1 MSADRRAG
9 SPASPSPKAFDA
21 PEAVGTPESPGTPPG
36 RYGTPESPG
45 TPPGSPGTPDSPRT
59 PEASVVP
66 EAFDREAPVSPA
78 VLGEA
83 SVPAEVRRRDVV
95 VVGAGVAGLVA
106 ALECAKLGLAVTV
119 LERGAVP
126 GGCVGRLELDGL
138 SLDSGAESFA
148 TRGGAVAELIDE
160 LGLGDSVV
168 KPNPAGA
175 WLVWGGSAGAGAHA
189 APLPKTGML
198 GIPANPLGDDV
209 RAIIGWRGAI
219 RAYGDRLMPILKI
232 GRAHSLGRLVRQR
245 MGAAVLDRLVTPI
258 SSGVYSADPDDLD
271 LDLVAPGLNEAMT
284 RTGSLSG
291 GVGEL
296 VETRRAGGAVLGLQG
311 GMHRLVDALL
321 AELAR
326 FGAEVVTR
334 HEVVDLAR
342 VARDDDG
349 GRLEARGGPDGAAR
363 LDDGGRLDVGS
374 RDRGGSAERAGDGHG
389 GDGRTGEGGAGDVH
403 ARGGWRVRALG
414 TERDLVV
421 EARYAILAA
430 PAQTSRRLLGEAVE
444 GWADASDWPP
454 AASVEIVTLVLD
466 APDLDAAPRGTGVL
480 VAADTDGVAA
490 KALTHSSA
498 KWPWL
503 AEAASPRHVVRLSYG
518 RAGSANPLEG
528 LDDDAVAALAL
539 ADASVLLGVPLE
551 ASALRAS
558 GRTAWRDALSHAA
571 LGQRDR
577 VRALE
582 DALAAEPG
590 IEATG
595 SWIAGTGLASV
606 VPHAK
611 EAAARIRHLSVQERE

>member
-1 MSADRRAG
+1 MNG
-9 SPASPSPKAFDA
+9 GHPSPLGDSAG
-21 PEAVGTPESPGTPPG
+21 AVEP
-36 RYGTPESPG
+36 
-45 TPPGSPGTPDSPRT
+45 
-59 PEASVVP
+59 
-66 EAFDREAPVSPA
+66 
-78 VLGEA
+78 
-83 SVPAEVRRRDVV
+83 EVRTADVV
-95 VVGAGVAGLVA
+95 VVGGGVAGLVA
-106 ALECAKLGLAVTV
+106 ALECAKLGLGVV
-119 LERGAVP
+119 VIERGQEP
-126 GGCVGRLELDGL
+126 GGCVGRIELDGL
-138 SLDSGAESFA
+138 RLDSGAESFA
-148 TRGGAVAELIDE
+148 TRGGSVAELIE
-160 LGLGDSVV
+160 SLGLSDEVV
-168 KPNPAGA
+168 SPNPAGA
-175 WLVWGGSAGAGAHA
+175 WLVWGGREARGAAAGAGVHA

-198 GIPANPLGDDV
+198 GIPANPLGEDV

-219 RAYGDRLMPILKI
+219 RAYGDRLMPILRI

-258 SSGVYSADPDDLD
+258 SSGVYSADPNDLD

-284 RTGSLSG
+284 RAGSLSG

-296 VETRRAGGAVLGLQG
+296 VEARRAGGAVLGLRG
-311 GMHRLVDALL
+311 GMHRLVDALV
-321 AELAR
+321 AELGR
-326 FGAEVVTR
+326 FGAEIVLR

-342 VARDDDG
+342 
-349 GRLEARGGPDGAAR
+349 
-363 LDDGGRLDVGS
+363 
-374 RDRGGSAERAGDGHG
+374 GGSGDRA
-389 GDGRTGEGGAGDVH
+389 TS
-403 ARGGWRVRALG
+403 GWRVRALG
-414 TERDLVV
+414 SERDLLVA
-421 EARYAILAA
+421 ARFAILAA

-444 GWADASDWPP
+444 GWADASDWPA

-466 APDLDAAPRGTGVL
+466 APALDAAPRGTGVL
-480 VAADTDGVAA
+480 VAAGTEGVSA

-498 KWPWL
+498 KWSWL
-503 AEAASPRHVVRLSYG
+503 APAADGGVGEVGAGSGGSADGDAGAGSVGAANAGVRGADDAAAASRHVVRLSYG

-539 ADASVLLGVPLE
+539 ADAAALLGVPLE
-551 ASALRAS
+551 PSALRAC

-611 EAAARIRHLSVQERE
+611 EAAARIRHLAVQEREDG